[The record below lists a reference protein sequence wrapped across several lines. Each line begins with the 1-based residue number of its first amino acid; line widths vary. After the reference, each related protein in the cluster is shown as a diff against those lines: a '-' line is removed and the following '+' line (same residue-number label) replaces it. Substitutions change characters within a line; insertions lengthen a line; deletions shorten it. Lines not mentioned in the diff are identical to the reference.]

1 MSDPPAAASWNDL
14 PPAFLERLPSLLS
27 PEDMCCFERFVHQPR
42 ALAVRL
48 TDAQHTRADVVALLE
63 ADGFAATTVE
73 WMPEALLLTPPDRR
87 RIQETAIYGEGGI
100 FIQSLSSMAAV
111 EALEVSPGLD
121 VLDCCAAPGGK
132 ASLIRYRQRGQG
144 ILVANDLSRR
154 RVQKMQHLFKQ
165 IHVEGVDVHV
175 QPGETLG
182 GSHANCFDRVLL
194 DAPCSGEGRFRLEAP
209 STWSD
214 WTPGK
219 IRRLA
224 KLQQRLLRSAIRTL
238 RPNGVLVYATCTL
251 APEENELVVSSVL
264 RDSPVPIVLEPIP
277 ISCAGG
283 RACVTEWCGESL
295 PEAVPHAMR
304 ILPEAGMTPFFLARL
319 RRV

>member
-1 MSDPPAAASWNDL
+1 MSDPPAAACWNDL
-14 PPAFLERLPSLLS
+14 PPAFLERLPRLLS
-27 PEDMCCFERFVHQPR
+27 PEDMSCFERFVHQPR
-42 ALAVRL
+42 PLAIRL
-48 TDAQHTRADVVALLE
+48 TGATCTRAEAMALLE
-63 ADGFAATTVE
+63 AKGFAVTTVD

-87 RIQETAIYGEGGI
+87 LIQETAIHEGGGI

-132 ASLIRYRQRGQG
+132 AALIRYRQQGQG

-154 RVQKMQHLFKQ
+154 RVQKMRHLFKQ

-182 GSHANCFDRVLL
+182 GSHSDCFDRVLL
-194 DAPCSGEGRFRLEAP
+194 DAPCSGEGRFRLGAP
-209 STWSD
+209 STWND
-214 WTPGK
+214 WAPGK

-224 KLQQRLLRSAIRTL
+224 KLQKRLLRSAIRTL

-251 APEENELVVSSVL
+251 APEENELVVASVL
-264 RDSPVPIVLEPIP
+264 RDPPVPVVLEPIP
-277 ISCAGG
+277 VSCAGG
-283 RACVTEWCGESL
+283 RACVTEWSGQSL

-304 ILPEAGMTPFFLARL
+304 ILPEAGMTPFFIARL
-319 RRV
+319 RRI